1 MVKNPP
7 TYAGDLALFPGL
19 GRSSGEG
26 YGNPLQYP
34 CMGNSMDR
42 EVWWATS
49 PWGHKELD
57 TTEQLTHTHTHTHM
71 TVPTGSWSECMKKIN
86 TCLDIGHYH
95 HQGVYTSLLH
105 LIHATVLGIRQKLFH
120 FLQMRKLM
128 S

>member
-1 MVKNPP
+1 MRKLNLQVFYFEFQFSLFPGMAKMVKNPP

-26 YGNPLQYP
+26 YGNPLRYP

-57 TTEQLTHTHTHTHM
+57 TTEQLTHTHTHTHDS
-71 TVPTGSWSECMKKIN
+71 T
-86 TCLDIGHYH
+86 Y
-95 HQGVYTSLLH
+95 
-105 LIHATVLGIRQKLFH
+105 
-120 FLQMRKLM
+120 RKLE
-128 S
+128 